1 MIALCIII
9 LACVMLGKPS
19 GAFVEKLKGIDWKK
33 YIDTAEVWIKE
44 YARKAGRVAARPLLQ
59 WWYVMQD
66 EKTSLMDKALIYGAI
81 AYIIIPSDLLP
92 RRVLHFIGVL
102 DDVAVATWLTKKV
115 SSMLTDQIRNAV
127 EDKLDEWFG
136 SPDVVSVK

>member
-1 MIALCIII
+1 M
-9 LACVMLGKPS
+9 
-19 GAFVEKLKGIDWKK
+19 KGIDWNK

-66 EKTSLMDKALIYGAI
+66 EKTSVMDKALIYGAI

-127 EDKLDEWFG
+127 EEKLDEWFG
-136 SPDVVSVK
+136 CPDVLNVK

>member
-9 LACVMLGKPS
+9 LACVMFGKPS
-19 GAFVEKLKGIDWKK
+19 GTFVEKLKGIDWNK

-66 EKTSLMDKALIYGAI
+66 EKTSVMDKALIYGAI
-81 AYIIIPSDLLP
+81 AYIISPSDLLP

-136 SPDVVSVK
+136 CPDLLNVK